1 MSPPDRVAKRFLVRG
16 AVQGVGYR
24 AFARR
29 EAQRLGL
36 AGHAENLDDGRVE
49 VVVVGGAAAVAAL
62 EAALRRGPSYS
73 RVEGVV
79 ESVIALDEAN
89 PSGFHI
95 R

>member
-1 MSPPDRVAKRFLVRG
+1 MSPPDRVAKRFLIQG

-29 EAQRLGL
+29 EALRLGVV
-36 AGHAENLDDGRVE
+36 GYAENLDDGRVE
-49 VVVVGGAAAVAAL
+49 VVAVGGASAVASL
-62 EAALRRGPSYS
+62 EVALRRGPAYS
-73 RVEGVV
+73 RVDGVV
-79 ESVIALDEAN
+79 SAPIADDALD